1 MKAFVIE
8 KVSDLN
14 DNPQP
19 LKLIEVENPVAGI
32 DEIVIE
38 VRACG
43 VCHTEI
49 DEIEG
54 RATPSFIQLFRGI
67 KIVGE
72 VVDVGKGATKFNIGD
87 RAGAGWIYSAC
98 GNCEFCKEGLKIYVR
113 ILRQQEKT
121 LMVDMRN
128 ISRLIQNSLSKY
140 LRILLLKRL
149 LHFSALVQLD
159 TDL

>member
-1 MKAFVIE
+1 MLVKAQL
-8 KVSDLN
+8 SSTL
-14 DNPQP
+14 
-19 LKLIEVENPVAGI
+19 
-32 DEIVIE
+32 
-38 VRACG
+38 
-43 VCHTEI
+43 
-49 DEIEG
+49 EIEQVLDG
-54 RATPSFIQLFRGI
+54 FIQH
-67 KIVGE
+67 
-72 VVDVGKGATKFNIGD
+72 VVTASSV
-87 RAGAGWIYSAC
+87 
-98 GNCEFCKEGLKIYVR
+98 KEGLKIYVR